1 MTERVSHEL
10 ASLLAE
16 GDGRPD
22 RSEWRALV
30 RARLAGSVSEGLGGS
45 PPVQGEADS
54 GAELAR
60 MAAFLDGAAPQAE
73 RDAFAARLA
82 DDHVV
87 RSDVASAATLLDD
100 IATKPATV
108 PPGLVARAV
117 GEFAAEPTQRSSVLA
132 SALAALRAQRPA
144 MWPAL
149 AAVVLVV
156 AVVPVVSLVWNRGET
171 PDVKGAPVDR
181 GIVAVPAGT
190 AKDADKAKDKKE
202 KDVRSCDDVNRP
214 AGGADQPA
222 DGAAETAKVTG
233 KADRS
238 AEPSAADEDPCR
250 PKSADRDK
258 QKRGPAADPH

>member
-22 RSEWRALV
+22 RSEWHALV
-30 RARLAGSVSEGLGGS
+30 RARLAGSVCEGLSGV
-45 PPVQGEADS
+45 PPVQGEPDT

-60 MAAFLDGAAPQAE
+60 IAAFLDGAAPQSE
-73 RDAFAARLA
+73 REAFAARLA
-82 DDHVV
+82 DDHAV
-87 RSDVASAATLLDD
+87 RSDVASAAALLDD
-100 IATKPATV
+100 IVAEPATV

-117 GEFAAEPTQRSSVLA
+117 GEFAAEPTAQRSSVLA
-132 SALAALRAQRPA
+132 SALAALRLQRP

-156 AVVPVVSLVWNRGET
+156 AALPVVSLVWNRGET

-181 GIVAVPAGT
+181 GIVAAPAGT
-190 AKDADKAKDKKE
+190 AKDAGKAKDKKE
-202 KDVRSCDDVNRP
+202 KDVRSCDDVNQP
-214 AGGADQPA
+214 AGGADQPP
-222 DGAAETAKVTG
+222 DRAAETAKVTG
-233 KADRS
+233 KPDRPGDS
-238 AEPSAADEDPCR
+238 SAADEDPCR

-258 QKRGPAADPH
+258 QKREPSADRH